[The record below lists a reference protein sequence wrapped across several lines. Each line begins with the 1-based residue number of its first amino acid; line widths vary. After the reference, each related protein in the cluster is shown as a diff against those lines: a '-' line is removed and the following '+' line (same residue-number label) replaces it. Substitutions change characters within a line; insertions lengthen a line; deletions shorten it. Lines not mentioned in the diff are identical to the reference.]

1 MDSIVEQMNTFFEP
15 KGVAVIGASRRT
27 MKAGH
32 VIFKNFVINKQRN
45 LFKAKLYPVNPNE
58 KTIQGFPCYPSILD
72 INDEVDLAV
81 IVVPAKIV
89 PNVMH
94 EIAKKGVKAAV
105 IITSGFSEVGNHK
118 LEEEVTAIA
127 KKAGIRV
134 LGPNCLGVYDS
145 KTGVDML
152 FLPET
157 KTLTTGDEVVAT
169 PRPMAGPIA
178 IVTQSGAFGAAALDY
193 LSGKQMGVSK
203 FVSFGNEADVTASE
217 MLAYLLHDPKTQV
230 ILFYAESID
239 NGREFM
245 EVARKVT
252 PKKPIVA
259 LKVGKSEAGAR
270 AAASHTGS
278 IAGSDKIYSS
288 AFKQVGVLRAGD
300 LEEFFD
306 MGKALA
312 FQPPVAG
319 NNVAIITDAGGPG
332 IMAVDECVAQGLNVK
347 RLSEETIEKFE
358 ELKRDGKIPR
368 FATNLNPV
376 DLTGSATSEMF
387 ERGTRILFEDPE
399 IDGIIVLGLHHLPA
413 LQEDFVDRVADLSKT
428 YNKSV
433 VACDVGETEMALH
446 IRSRFDK
453 LGIPAYFSPEDAAR
467 GMAALVNYGMYL
479 KKCGQFDKYLESFMK
494 RKNLLEMRRN
504 RGAKKV

>member
-1 MDSIVEQMNTFFEP
+1 MESIVEQMHTFFEP
-15 KGVAVIGASRRT
+15 RAVAVIGASRRT

-32 VIFKNFVINKQRN
+32 VIFKNFVINKRRN
-45 LFKAKLYPVNPNE
+45 LFKANLYPINPNE
-58 KTIQGFPCYPSILD
+58 KTIQGFPCYPSITD
-72 INDEVDLAV
+72 IKEEVDLAV

-89 PNVMH
+89 PKVMQ
-94 EIAKKGVKAAV
+94 EAATKGVKAAV
-105 IITSGFSEVGNHK
+105 IITSGFSEVGNHE

-127 KKAGIRV
+127 KAAGIRV

-178 IVTQSGAFGAAALDY
+178 MVTQSGAFGAAALDY

-203 FVSFGNEADVTASE
+203 FVSFGNKADVTASE
-217 MLAYLLHDPKTQV
+217 MLTYLLHDNRTQV

-245 EVARKVT
+245 KVAKKVT
-252 PKKPIVA
+252 LKKPIVA

-278 IAGSDKIYSS
+278 IAGSDRIYSS

-319 NNVAIITDAGGPG
+319 RNVAVITDAGGPG

-347 RLSEETIEKFE
+347 RLSDETIEKFE
-358 ELKRDGKIPR
+358 VLKREGKIPR

-376 DLTGSATSEMF
+376 DLTGSVTSEMF
-387 ERGTRILFEDPE
+387 ERGTRILLEDPE
-399 IDGIIVLGLHHLPA
+399 IHGLIVLGLHHLPA
-413 LQEDFVDRVADLSKT
+413 LQEDFVDRVADLTRNCVKP
-428 YNKSV
+428 V

-467 GMAALVNYGMYL
+467 GMAALVNYGLYL
-479 KKCGQFDKYLESFMK
+479 KKCGRFDQYLESFMK
-494 RKNLLEMRRN
+494 RSKRRFSH
-504 RGAKKV
+504 

>member
-1 MDSIVEQMNTFFEP
+1 MESTVEQMRTFFEP
-15 KGVAVIGASRRT
+15 RGVAVIGASRRT

-45 LFKAKLYPVNPNE
+45 LFKAKLYPVNPGE
-58 KTIQGFPCYPSILD
+58 KTILGFPCYPSILD
-72 INDEVDLAV
+72 IKDEVDLVV
-81 IVVPAKIV
+81 IVVPAKVV
-89 PNVMH
+89 PQVMR
-94 EIAKKGVKAAV
+94 ETAKRRVKAAV
-105 IITSGFSEVGNHK
+105 IITSGFSEVGNHE
-118 LEEEVTAIA
+118 LEEEVTEIA

-134 LGPNCLGVYDS
+134 LGPNCLGVFDS
-145 KTGVDML
+145 ETGVDML

-169 PRPMAGPIA
+169 PRPMAGPTA

-193 LSGKQMGVSK
+193 LAGKQMGVSK
-203 FVSFGNEADVTASE
+203 FVSFGNKADVNASE
-217 MLAYLLHDPKTQV
+217 MLNFLLHDSSTQV
-230 ILFYAESID
+230 ILFYSESID

-245 EVARKVT
+245 KVARKVT
-252 PKKPIVA
+252 CKKPIVA
-259 LKVGKSEAGAR
+259 LKVGRSEAGAR

-278 IAGSDKIYSS
+278 IAGSDNIYAS

-332 IMAVDECVAQGLNVK
+332 IMAVDECVAQGLDVK
-347 RLSEETIEKFE
+347 KFSPETLAKFE
-358 ELKRDGKIPR
+358 ELKKQGKIPR
-368 FATNLNPV
+368 FATNQNPV
-376 DLTGSATSEMF
+376 DLTGSVTSEMF
-387 ERGTRILFEDPE
+387 EEGIRILFEDPE
-399 IDGIIVLGLHHLPA
+399 IHGIIVLGLHHLPA
-413 LQEDFVDRVADLSKT
+413 LQEDFVDRVAELSRN
-428 YNKSV
+428 YAKSV

-453 LGIPAYFSPEDAAR
+453 LGIPAYFSPEDAAH
-467 GMAALVNYGMYL
+467 GMAALVNYGRYL
-479 KKCGQFDKYLESFMK
+479 KKRGCFDQYVDSFKK
-494 RKNLLEMRRN
+494 RKQQN
-504 RGAKKV
+504 RLARVSDLNET

>member
-1 MDSIVEQMNTFFEP
+1 VDQTVKQMNTFFEP
-15 KGVAVIGASRRT
+15 KGVAIIGASRRT

-58 KTIQGFPCYPSILD
+58 KTIQGFPCFPSILD
-72 INDEVDLAV
+72 IKDEVDLAV
-81 IVVPAKIV
+81 VVVPAKIV
-89 PNVMH
+89 PKIMREV
-94 EIAKKGVKAAV
+94 AKKGIKAAV
-105 IITSGFSEVGNHK
+105 IITSGFSEVGNHE
-118 LEEEVTAIA
+118 LEKEVTDIA
-127 KKAGIRV
+127 KTAGIRV

-169 PRPMAGPIA
+169 PRPMAGPTA

-203 FVSFGNEADVTASE
+203 FVSFGNKADVTASE
-217 MLAYLLHDPKTQV
+217 MLEYLLHDPKTQV
-230 ILFYAESID
+230 ILFYSESITD
-239 NGREFM
+239 GREFM
-245 EVARKVT
+245 EVAKKVT
-252 PKKPIVA
+252 SKKPIVA

-347 RLSEETIEKFE
+347 KFSDETIAKFE
-358 ELKRDGKIPR
+358 RLKQEGKIPR

-376 DLTGSATSEMF
+376 DLTGSVTSEMF
-387 ERGTRILFEDPE
+387 EEGIRILFDDSE

-413 LQEDFVDRVADLSKT
+413 LQEDFVDRVAKLSKKYT
-428 YNKSV
+428 KSL
-433 VACDVGETEMALH
+433 VACDVGETEMALY
-446 IRSRFDK
+446 IRSRFDR

-467 GMAALVNYGMYL
+467 GMAALVDYGLYL
-479 KKCGQFDKYLESFMK
+479 KKCGQFDKYMETFMK
-494 RKNLLEMRRN
+494 RKNMHEM
-504 RGAKKV
+504 

>member
-1 MDSIVEQMNTFFEP
+1 MDPTVKQMHTFFEP

-32 VIFKNFVINKQRN
+32 VIFKNFVINKQRG
-45 LFKAKLYPVNPNE
+45 LFKAKLYPVNPGE

-72 INDEVDLAV
+72 INDVVDLAV
-81 IVVPAKIV
+81 IVVPAKFV
-89 PNVMH
+89 PDVMRQV
-94 EIAKKGVKAAV
+94 AKRGVKAAV
-105 IITSGFSEVGNHK
+105 IITSGFSEVGNHA
-118 LEEEVTAIA
+118 LEDEVTAIA

-134 LGPNCLGVYDS
+134 LGPNCLGVFDS

-203 FVSFGNEADVTASE
+203 FVSFGNKADVTASE
-217 MLAYLLHDPKTQV
+217 MLEYLLHDPKTQV

-245 EVARKVT
+245 KVARKVT
-252 PKKPIVA
+252 CKKPIVA

-278 IAGSDKIYSS
+278 IAGSDEIYSS

-312 FQPPVAG
+312 FQPPVG
-319 NNVAIITDAGGPG
+319 GKNVGIITDAGGPG

-347 RLSEETIEKFE
+347 KFSDETIAKFE
-358 ELKRDGKIPR
+358 KLKQEGKIPR
-368 FATNLNPV
+368 FATNYNPV
-376 DLTGSATSEMF
+376 DLTGSVTSEMF
-387 ERGTRILFEDPE
+387 EEGIRILFEDPE

-413 LQEDFVDRVADLSKT
+413 LQEDFVDRVVALRNK

-433 VACDVGETEMALH
+433 VACDVGETEMALY
-446 IRSRFDK
+446 IRSRFDR
-453 LGIPAYFSPEDAAR
+453 LGIPSYFSPEDAAC

-479 KKCGQFDKYLESFMK
+479 KKCGQFDEYQKKFMK
-494 RKNLLEMRRN
+494 EKNMHETRKKNWS
-504 RGAKKV
+504 KKV